1 MEILNT
7 YSIICFITGIV
18 CLIISYGLIQWQDST
33 EVKYYETI
41 ISDYN
46 KVDFNKYM
54 IVEKKGKII
63 VLKEIK

>member
-1 MEILNT
+1 
-7 YSIICFITGIV
+7 
-18 CLIISYGLIQWQDST
+18 
-33 EVKYYETI
+33 VKYYETI

-63 VLKEIK
+63 VLREIK